1 MATQLAAAAE
11 AAIRAKAQIHSP
23 SRVSDKLGSYFGIGW
38 VNAILGKVKLAR
50 KAAAQLVQIP
60 ELATIPDIGMN
71 IRTDIN
77 DLDDNYEYT
86 RNGTYTIY
94 VPVEIDGK
102 QVAKASAV
110 YTQEELEK
118 LDKQN
123 RRKSGVR

>member
-1 MATQLAAAAE
+1 
-11 AAIRAKAQIHSP
+11 
-23 SRVSDKLGSYFGIGW
+23 
-38 VNAILGKVKLAR
+38 
-50 KAAAQLVQIP
+50 
-60 ELATIPDIGMN
+60 MN

>member
-1 MATQLAAAAE
+1 MCRKDLQLQE
-11 AAIRAKAQIHSP
+11 Q
-23 SRVSDKLGSYFGIGW
+23 
-38 VNAILGKVKLAR
+38 
-50 KAAAQLVQIP
+50 
-60 ELATIPDIGMN
+60 E
-71 IRTDIN
+71 
-77 DLDDNYEYT
+77 
-86 RNGTYTIY
+86 GTFENKTKYTIY

>member
-1 MATQLAAAAE
+1 M
-11 AAIRAKAQIHSP
+11 K
-23 SRVSDKLGSYFGIGW
+23 
-38 VNAILGKVKLAR
+38 
-50 KAAAQLVQIP
+50 
-60 ELATIPDIGMN
+60 
-71 IRTDIN
+71 
-77 DLDDNYEYT
+77 
-86 RNGTYTIY
+86 YTIY